1 MNLLA
6 RSQNV
11 YISKILIAQFGCISV
26 AVSQKMTSSILL
38 FSCICHLYQ
47 YHRSKS
53 PMTALPLLCLKKNK
67 QSDVAKNFSVT
78 PHFSWLNVLTHMG
91 HLYYPLVLLRALL
104 FCVERPSCAIGSE
117 KSQPTLW
124 CFITLIVWQL
134 YFTSC
139 WLELNQLSKLFPDGL
154 GIKMGKKEYEEK
166 GQDSK
171 MLGHRNV

>member
-6 RSQNV
+6 QSQNV
-11 YISKILIAQFGCISV
+11 YIRKILIAQFGCISV

-38 FSCICHLYQ
+38 VLCICHLYW

-53 PMTALPLLCLKKNK
+53 PMAALPPLCLKKNK

-104 FCVERPSCAIGSE
+104 FCVERPSCVTGSE

-124 CFITLIVWQL
+124 CFITLIVWLTTLFHFVLVGIEPAEQ
-134 YFTSC
+134 T
-139 WLELNQLSKLFPDGL
+139 LSWWSGDKDG
-154 GIKMGKKEYEEK
+154 KEGVWGERT
-166 GQDSK
+166 GQ
-171 MLGHRNV
+171 